1 MIAHLTGKII
11 SKKPTQILVEVNGI
25 GYLVNISIN
34 TFDKIDELGSQI
46 SLHTFLSVKEDSL
59 TLYGFYSLT
68 EKELFEILIGVNGV
82 GPKLAIGI
90 LSGITAEEFKEAISN
105 RNIPR
110 LVAVPGVG
118 KKTAERMIIELRDKI
133 AQVTSSDSLVSSKSY
148 SVKNDAIA
156 ALIGLGYNQKTADN
170 VTRALL
176 DENSMISLEELIKES
191 LKKLNK

>member
-11 SKKPTQILVEVNGI
+11 SKKPTQILVEVYGI
-25 GYLVNISIN
+25 GYLINISIN

-105 RNIPR
+105 GNIPR

-156 ALIGLGYNQKTADN
+156 ALIGLGYNQKTADS

>member
-11 SKKPTQILVEVNGI
+11 SKKPTQILVEVYSI
-25 GYLVNISIN
+25 GYLINISIN

-105 RNIPR
+105 GNIPR

-156 ALIGLGYNQKTADN
+156 ALIGLGYNQKTADS